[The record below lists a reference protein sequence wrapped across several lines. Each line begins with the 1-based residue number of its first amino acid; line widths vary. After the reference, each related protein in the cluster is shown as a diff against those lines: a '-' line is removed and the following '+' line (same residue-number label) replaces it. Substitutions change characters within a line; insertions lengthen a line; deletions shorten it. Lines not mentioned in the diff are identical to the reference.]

1 MMCVFRHYATKVNWV
16 GVGVSSK
23 NTKGM
28 SQRVYDDNPCSKTPS
43 RTATTEYG
51 KHLESVTSK
60 LETIAV
66 GEHEELTHVTRS
78 NPVVSNVHR
87 TNPSVVSM
95 GTNGS
100 IQIDFATPSSV
111 VTRRRQERLASIFD
125 DLVISQPETGARPPT
140 PPGSLNWQEKLE
152 PEPLWWYLPSKEDY
166 EEVTLFDV
174 YDKDDHEADMMRDIN
189 GLVATKAYLL
199 RNPVLVNVFDRWN
212 WFANDVYLYGTN
224 EEEITNVP
232 YATVYLQRPLEES
245 ETLEDSLA
253 KDNVTYTVSTAPTV
267 EQRDFLG
274 MRNVILDYLVSE
286 WYLFLEQ
293 TTVENRNRQRFHV
306 LFDTWGYELQT
317 TKFGEMLALGAA
329 GKGSVEYRQDFEEL
343 SMAIEARLGD
353 VADWIVS
360 YFLKSS
366 RETSPVW
373 EASAAYQGSFLVDY
387 GQTGTN
393 VVVNSSRVTTATAST
408 ANARRTPWTQL
419 PNQVFNAWDDHG
431 VSATHPC
438 PDPATLHEFVFGVV
452 LNRWLPWSLSRAA
465 SGFKKLPSEQVDDAE
480 SSMFL
485 EWEGEWIRQCEFKA
499 DVWNLRP
506 RDIHTA
512 YKNATASRLLRTE
525 RNDTEEE
532 EKPSKERRV

>member
-1 MMCVFRHYATKVNWV
+1 L
-16 GVGVSSK
+16 S
-23 NTKGM
+23 
-28 SQRVYDDNPCSKTPS
+28 
-43 RTATTEYG
+43 
-51 KHLESVTSK
+51 TS
-60 LETIAV
+60 ASF
-66 GEHEELTHVTRS
+66 GE
-78 NPVVSNVHR
+78 
-87 TNPSVVSM
+87 
-95 GTNGS
+95 
-100 IQIDFATPSSV
+100 
-111 VTRRRQERLASIFD
+111 LASIFD

-140 PPGSLNWQEKLE
+140 PPGSLDWQDKRE
-152 PEPLWWYLPSKEDY
+152 PELFVTEERRQALNDWWYLPSEEDY
-166 EEVTLFDV
+166 EEVTLYDV
-174 YDKDDHEADMMRDIN
+174 YDKDDHEPGVMIDIN

-199 RNPVLVNVFDRWN
+199 RRPVLVNVFDRWN

-245 ETLEDSLA
+245 FFTLEDSFL

-274 MRNVILDYLVSE
+274 MRNVILDYLVGE

-306 LFDTWGYELQT
+306 LFDTFGYELQKT
-317 TKFGEMLALGAA
+317 EFGEMLALGAA
-329 GKGSVEYRQDFEEL
+329 GKGDAEYREDFEEL

-353 VADWIVS
+353 ICDWVVS

-393 VVVNSSRVTTATAST
+393 VVVNSSRVTTPNAST
-408 ANARRTPWTQL
+408 TNARRTQWTQL
-419 PNQVFNAWDDHG
+419 PNQRFSTWDDFG

-438 PDPATLHEFVFGVV
+438 PDPATLHEFLFGVV

-465 SGFKKLPSEQVDDAE
+465 SGFKKLASEQVDDAE

-485 EWEGEWIRQCEFKA
+485 EWEAEWLRQCEFKA

-506 RDIHTA
+506 RDIHAA
-512 YKNATASRLLRTE
+512 YENATQSRLLRTE
-525 RNDTEEE
+525 RIGTEEE
-532 EKPSKERRV
+532 EKPSKELRN